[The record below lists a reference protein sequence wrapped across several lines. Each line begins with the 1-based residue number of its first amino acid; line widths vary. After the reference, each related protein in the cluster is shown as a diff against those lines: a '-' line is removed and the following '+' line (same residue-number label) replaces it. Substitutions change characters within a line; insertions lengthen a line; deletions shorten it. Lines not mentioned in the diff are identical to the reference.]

1 MTIINKQINFKTM
14 KAIKFFAIAAC
25 AAALAASFN
34 SASSGVEVE
43 AELPTAAEVDSA
55 SYLIGINFGSF
66 IKGSNFAENLDELNM
81 AEIKKGMQDFLAA
94 EGSPYDPDFGE
105 SFKIN
110 PNDMQ
115 RILNGFISKRQSYKA
130 AKNLAEGEAF
140 LAKNALKENVDTT
153 ASGLQ
158 YTIEAEGAAEKV
170 APQDTVWVNY
180 KGTLL
185 DGTVFD
191 ENDST
196 MFVANRV
203 IRGWTEGLGL
213 LGEGGKA
220 TLYIPAD
227 LAYGERGNR
236 AIEPNS
242 VLVFDVEVLKVGKF
256 VPKEEIKK

>member
-1 MTIINKQINFKTM
+1 M

-25 AAALAASFN
+25 AAALAVACN
-34 SASSGVEVE
+34 SASSNVKVE

-55 SYLIGINFGSF
+55 SYLIGVNFGAF
-66 IKGSNFAENLDELNM
+66 FKSNGFAESLDEINM
-81 AEIKKGMQDFLAA
+81 AELKKGMADFLAA
-94 EGSPYDPDFGE
+94 EGNPYDPNFAE
-105 SFKIN
+105 QFKID
-110 PNDMQ
+110 PNEMQ
-115 RILNGFISKRQSYKA
+115 RVLNEFLGKKQSYMA
-130 AKNLAEGEAF
+130 ALNLAEGKEF

-158 YTIEAEGAAEKV
+158 YTIEAPGAGDKI

-220 TLYIPAD
+220 TLYIPSD

-236 AIEPNS
+236 SIAPNS
-242 VLVFDVEVLKVGKF
+242 TLIFDVEVLKVGKF
-256 VPKEEIKK
+256 VPKEDE

>member
-1 MTIINKQINFKTM
+1 M

-25 AAALAASFN
+25 AAALAVSCNTASK
-34 SASSGVEVE
+34 GVAVE
-43 AELPTAAEVDSA
+43 AELPTAAETDSA
-55 SYLIGINFGSF
+55 SYLLGVNFGSI
-66 IKGSNFAENLDELNM
+66 IKGNAFAEDLSEINMSEL
-81 AEIKKGMQDFLAA
+81 KKGIEDFLAA
-94 EGSPYDPDFGE
+94 EGSPYDPDFGAQ
-105 SFKIN
+105 FKID
-110 PNDMQ
+110 PNEMS
-115 RILNGFISKRQSYKA
+115 RILNSYIGKKQTYKA
-130 AKNLAEGEAF
+130 AKNLAEGKAF

-158 YTIEAEGAAEKV
+158 YTIEAEGAAEKI

-220 TLYIPAD
+220 TLYIPSD

-236 AIEPNS
+236 SIEPNS

-256 VPKEEIKK
+256 VAKEN

>member
-1 MTIINKQINFKTM
+1 M
-14 KAIKFFAIAAC
+14 KVIKFFAIAVS
-25 AAALAASFN
+25 AALLAVSCNTASN
-34 SASSGVEVE
+34 DVKVD
-43 AELPTAAEVDSA
+43 AELPTAAEVDSV
-55 SYLIGINFGSF
+55 SYLIGVNFGAF
-66 IKGSNFAENLDELNM
+66 IKSNGFAEKLDELNM
-81 AEIKKGMQDFLAA
+81 AELKKGMTDFIAA
-94 EGSPYDPDFGE
+94 EGTPYDPEFGAQFE
-105 SFKIN
+105 IN
-110 PNDMQ
+110 PDEMQ
-115 RILNGFISKRQSYKA
+115 RILNGYISKKMSYKA
-130 AKNLAEGEAF
+130 AKNLAEGKAF

-158 YTIEAEGAAEKV
+158 YTIVASGADYKI

-203 IRGWTEGLGL
+203 IKGWTEGLGL

-236 AIEPNS
+236 SIAPNS
-242 VLVFDVEVLKVGKF
+242 TLIFDVEVLKVGQF
-256 VPKEEIKK
+256 VPAEEEK

>member
-1 MTIINKQINFKTM
+1 M
-14 KAIKFFAIAAC
+14 KAIKFFA
-25 AAALAASFN
+25 AAAIVAAFAISCN
-34 SASSGVEVE
+34 SNEPKVDVELPSAS
-43 AELPTAAEVDSA
+43 EVDSV
-55 SYLIGINFGSF
+55 SYLIGVNFGSF
-66 IKGSNFAENLDELNM
+66 IKGNGFADNLSELDM
-81 AEIKKGMQDFLAA
+81 AQIKKGMQDFLKA
-94 EGSPYDPDFGE
+94 EGSPYDADFGKQ
-105 SFKIN
+105 FKVD
-110 PNDMQ
+110 PNEMGT
-115 RILNGFISKRQSYKA
+115 ILNGFLSKKQAYKA
-130 AKNLAEGEAF
+130 AANLAKGKAF
-140 LAKNALKENVDTT
+140 LASNAKKSNVDTT

-158 YTIEAEGAAEKV
+158 YTIVAEGAAEKV

-196 MFVANRV
+196 KFIANRV

-236 AIEPNS
+236 NIEPNS

-256 VPKEEIKK
+256 IPEENK

>member
-1 MTIINKQINFKTM
+1 M

-25 AAALAASFN
+25 AAALAVSCN
-34 SASSGVEVE
+34 TTSGVKVD
-43 AELPTAAEVDSA
+43 AELPTAAEVDSV
-55 SYLIGINFGSF
+55 SYLIGVNFGSF
-66 IKGSNFAENLDELNM
+66 IKGNGFAEDVNELDM
-81 AEIKKGMQDFLAA
+81 AQLKKGMQDFLKA
-94 EGSPYDPDFGE
+94 EGDPYNPDFGAQ
-105 SFKIN
+105 FDID
-110 PNDMQ
+110 PNEMG
-115 RILNGFISKRQSYKA
+115 RILNGFISKKQSYKA
-130 AKNLAEGEAF
+130 AKNLAEGKAF

-158 YTIEAEGAAEKV
+158 YTIIAEGAAEKI

-180 KGTLL
+180 KGTLIN
-185 DGTVFD
+185 GEEFD
-191 ENDST
+191 ANDST

-220 TLYIPAD
+220 VLYIPTD

-236 AIEPNS
+236 AIAPNS

-256 VPKEEIKK
+256 VAEER